1 MIAANQSL
9 QVYIMV
15 YASMNNNDLALIVR
29 VNEDIKKIVRLAS
42 KINILALNAILVSR
56 RAGDVALGF
65 GVISD
70 ELRKFSKELTDIMHN
85 LTVLSYESV
94 QVVSQHQRY
103 LRINHLLTLARD
115 NSDAQFIEAQ
125 LFNSNKHALVLQNN
139 LRQGYQFLSKL
150 INDADDSSRFGSVIS
165 RSLKIEATYGGQFSI
180 LLSQIA
186 DEFSDYIDAIHP
198 LINESKFYFR
208 EK

>member
-1 MIAANQSL
+1 
-9 QVYIMV
+9 MV

-70 ELRKFSKELTDIMHN
+70 ELRKFSKELTDIMNN

-125 LFNSNKHALVLQNN
+125 LFNSNKHALVLKNN
-139 LRQGYQFLSKL
+139 LRQGYQLLSKL

-198 LINESKFYFR
+198 LINELKFYFR

>member
-70 ELRKFSKELTDIMHN
+70 ELRKFSKELTDIMNN

-125 LFNSNKHALVLQNN
+125 LFNSNKHALVLKNN
-139 LRQGYQFLSKL
+139 LRQGYQLLSKL
-150 INDADDSSRFGSVIS
+150 INDADDSSRFGSVIL

-186 DEFSDYIDAIHP
+186 DEFSNYIDAIHP
-198 LINESKFYFR
+198 LINELKFYFR

>member
-70 ELRKFSKELTDIMHN
+70 ELRKFSKELTDIMNN

-125 LFNSNKHALVLQNN
+125 LFNSNKHALVLKNN
-139 LRQGYQFLSKL
+139 LRQGYQLLSKL

-198 LINESKFYFR
+198 LINELKFYFR

>member
-1 MIAANQSL
+1 
-9 QVYIMV
+9 MV

-70 ELRKFSKELTDIMHN
+70 ELRKFSKELTDIMNN

-115 NSDAQFIEAQ
+115 NSDAQFLEAQ
-125 LFNSNKHALVLQNN
+125 LFNSNKHALVLKNN
-139 LRQGYQFLSKL
+139 LRQGYQLLSKL

-198 LINESKFYFR
+198 LINELKFYFR

>member
-1 MIAANQSL
+1 
-9 QVYIMV
+9 
-15 YASMNNNDLALIVR
+15 MNNNDLALIVR

-70 ELRKFSKELTDIMHN
+70 ELRKFSKELTDIMNN

-125 LFNSNKHALVLQNN
+125 LFNSNKHALVLKNN
-139 LRQGYQFLSKL
+139 LRQGYQLLSKL

-198 LINESKFYFR
+198 LINELKFYFR

>member
-1 MIAANQSL
+1 
-9 QVYIMV
+9 MV

-70 ELRKFSKELTDIMHN
+70 ELRKFSKELTDIMNN

-94 QVVSQHQRY
+94 QVVCQHQRY

-115 NSDAQFIEAQ
+115 NSDAQFIETQ
-125 LFNSNKHALVLQNN
+125 LFNSNKHTLVLKNN
-139 LRQGYQFLSKL
+139 LRQGYQLLSKL

-198 LINESKFYFR
+198 LINELKFYFR